1 MYISPRAKIY
11 TKYISPT
18 AIVLGESTVGENTI
32 VDNNVIIGYPTRRS
46 LRSLITSNFEEG
58 YYELLDKASS
68 GSKIGKNVH
77 LRPGTVVYGRVVM
90 GDDIETGH
98 NVLVRED
105 TVVGNNVVIG
115 TLTVIE
121 GHVKIGNNVR
131 IESGVFI
138 PINTVIDDNVLRRL
152 QGAVIKDGALIGA
165 NSVLIAGV
173 RIGRKAV
180 IAAGSVVTKDVPSET
195 VVAGVPAKPISTG
208 EKYKKKRKLWEEGR
222 I

>member
-32 VDNNVIIGYPTRRS
+32 VDNNVVIGYPTRRS

-68 GSKIGKNVH
+68 GSKTGKNVH

-90 GDDIETGH
+90 GDEIETGH

-173 RIGRKAV
+173 RIGGKAV

-208 EKYKKKRKLWEEGR
+208 EKYKEKRKLWEEGR